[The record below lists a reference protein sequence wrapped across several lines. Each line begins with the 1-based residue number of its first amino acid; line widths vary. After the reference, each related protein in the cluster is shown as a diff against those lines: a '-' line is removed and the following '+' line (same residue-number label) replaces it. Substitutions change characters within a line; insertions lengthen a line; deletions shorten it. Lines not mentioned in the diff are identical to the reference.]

1 MSTILKSDNALLT
14 GSGIPAGTGAADRTQ
29 EQPTRLLGAI
39 KSIWASVGNV
49 LNDYEL
55 TCFLQKSAL
64 PSAAGFGFLSFSC
77 GYVTLTVPGQDPE
90 NWYAAKGW
98 ITPRKANI
106 AKNLAKKYGLL
117 LYEPFDDSLVLY
129 PELVSPVTHH
139 HLALSDQR
147 QTVIVA
153 HPLFLK
159 ICLYGSPPAH
169 VYRQNQRLPLQL
181 GPDLLQDIS
190 PLYDIP
196 KK

>member
-1 MSTILKSDNALLT
+1 MWRVAPVAERGELPKD
-14 GSGIPAGTGAADRTQ
+14 
-29 EQPTRLLGAI
+29 LLGTV

-64 PSAAGFGFLSFSC
+64 PSEAGFAFLSFSC
-77 GYVTLTVPGQDPE
+77 GYVTLTVPRQNLE
-90 NWYAAKGW
+90 NWYAGKGW
-98 ITPRKANI
+98 ISAQKENI

-129 PELVSPVTHH
+129 PELVSPITHH

-147 QTVIVA
+147 QTVVVA

-159 ICLYGSPPAH
+159 VCLFGKPPDHINRQDLRFPLSLGS
-169 VYRQNQRLPLQL
+169 
-181 GPDLLQDIS
+181 DLLQDIS
-190 PLYDIP
+190 SLYRCESESCVADNV
-196 KK
+196 